1 MWLCKWTLRADLDC
15 LSDLEFIRPRVSK
28 ISRFNLF
35 SRGVLTFRVV
45 PCAAA
50 SPTSKRRSSAAGGRP
65 VTGTSE
71 WCPPD
76 SRPRQPTPVAGGAD
90 RGPASRRSSSA
101 PAPIRSTAAPTGRGR
116 SGSGRWPASRAKRRS
131 DSEDRHL
138 QFQQGSF
145 LISVKDVSR
154 GRQGFSIY
162 LFLSWNYSFWESC
175 QLRFFYES
183 FQLFFS
189 FSIKQNY
196 NSH

>member
-1 MWLCKWTLRADLDC
+1 MWLCKWTLRADC

-145 LISVKDVSR
+145 LITVSR
-154 GRQGFSIY
+154 MYQEDIKDSQWG
-162 LFLSWNYSFWESC
+162 LFLSWNYSFRE
-175 QLRFFYES
+175 LRFFYES
-183 FQLFFS
+183 FQLS
-189 FSIKQNY
+189 FSIKH